1 MNFILGLILIAIG
14 IALIKYR
21 YVVYD
26 FTGEWWW
33 ATTYL
38 WGNGTIVAI
47 VMIGMFLIGLGTAYP
62 FGVVDLGMQ
71 NGTQVVTPNA
81 WR

>member
-1 MNFILGLILIAIG
+1 MDFVIGFILIGIG

-26 FTGEWWW
+26 FTGEWGW
-33 ATTYL
+33 ASTYL
-38 WGNGTIVAI
+38 GGNGTIVAI

-62 FGVVDLGMQ
+62 FGVVDLSM
-71 NGTQVVTPNA
+71 
-81 WR
+81 